1 MFLGS
6 HVEKSKPLLTGIKD
20 VISNGGNVIQV
31 FLRKPYSSSKKDRIK
46 LSIKEEKDIN
56 YYLKKNKVLG
66 FVHASYLLNFCKVPE
81 GLVRIQ
87 WAYDILKEDMEMGEK
102 LGLKGIVIH
111 MCSRNAVNDK
121 WKKITLT
128 LDETID
134 RSIKHIEYF
143 FKENTFKIKLLLENS
158 SSEGNKIGGKLTEF
172 GKVFKPLYKK
182 YKNRIGTCI
191 DTCHAFASGYPI
203 NTILGINNFLT
214 DYKKYV
220 GPYSTINLIHLN
232 DSKFPLGSKKDRHA
246 DIGKGY
252 IFNDVEGKEALCFL
266 ISFAIKNKIPMCL
279 ETPSGYKKELE
290 SIRKSIQDTLC
301 SNNIDT
307 LKGGGKI
314 TKNEVINLLED
325 FREYHKGL
333 GNNIKASQ
341 YSKAIN
347 SIKESDIKSITSGN
361 DLFVL
366 PFVGK
371 GIVSKIDEFLKTGKI
386 ELLENFKKNPIVL
399 AHRELT
405 KVFGIGPKKA
415 KDLISKG
422 ILDIYDLKRSDK
434 KGQVKLTTSQKVGL
448 KYYEDLQ
455 KRIPRKESENIKELI
470 QKEFKKLYGQSASAE
485 LAGSYYMGKK
495 TSGDIDIVL
504 SIKNIN
510 KVDSI
515 LQEFVTH
522 LYNNNILLDSLTGS
536 KIPSSKSNN
545 YMGIIKSGKEVARHI
560 DLHIVKEEELPFHML
575 YFGSGEN
582 FSRKIRKIAKT
593 KGYKLNNK
601 GLFKGT
607 EKVNVKTEKN
617 IFNKLKLNWVPPEK
631 RKVD

>member
-6 HVEKSKPLLTGIKD
+6 HVETSKPLLTGIKN
-20 VISNGGNVIQV
+20 VVSNGGNVVQV
-31 FLRKPYSSSKKDRIK
+31 YLRKMHSSSKKDRIQ
-46 LSIKEEKDIN
+46 LSVKEEKDIN
-56 YYLKKNKVLG
+56 LYLKKNKVLG
-66 FVHASYLLNFCKVPE
+66 FVHASYLLNFCRVSE
-81 GLVRIQ
+81 GLIRIQ
-87 WAYDILKEDMEMGEK
+87 WAYDILKEDMELGEK
-102 LGLKGIVIH
+102 LGLKGVVIH
-111 MCSRNAVNDK
+111 MCSRNAVNEK
-121 WKKITLT
+121 WKPITLT
-128 LDETID
+128 LDETIN
-134 RSIKHIEYF
+134 RNIKHIEYF

-232 DSKFPLGSKKDRHA
+232 DSEFPLGSKKDRHA

-252 IFNDVEGKEALCFL
+252 IFKDDTGKEALCFL
-266 ISFAIKNKIPMCL
+266 ISFAIKHKIPMCL
-279 ETPSGYKKELE
+279 ETPSGYKKEMA
-290 SIRKSIQDTLC
+290 SIKKTIKTTC
-301 SNNIDT
+301 CINNIDT

-314 TKNEVINLLED
+314 TKNEVIKLLEE
-325 FREYHKGL
+325 FQEYHKSL

-341 YSKAIN
+341 YSKSIH
-347 SIKESDIKSITSGN
+347 SIKESNINSITSGN

-371 GIVSKIDEFLKTGKI
+371 GIVSKIDEFINTGKI

-399 AHRELT
+399 AHKELT
-405 KVFGIGPKKA
+405 NVFGIGPKKA

-422 ILDIYDLKRSDK
+422 ILDIADLKRAEK
-434 KGQVKLTTSQKVGL
+434 KGLVKLTNSQKVGL

-455 KRIPRKESENIKELI
+455 KKIPRKESENIKNLI
-470 QKEFKKLYGQSASAE
+470 EKEFKKIYGQSASAE

-510 KVDSI
+510 KVDGI
-515 LQEFVTH
+515 LQDFVTY

-536 KIPSSKSNN
+536 KIPSSKSNS
-545 YMGIIKSGKEVARHI
+545 YMGIITNGKKVAIHI
-560 DLHIVKEEELPFHML
+560 DFHIVKDDELPFHML
-575 YFGSGEN
+575 YFGSGEH
-582 FSRKIRKIAKT
+582 FSRMIRKVAKT
-593 KGYKLNNK
+593 KGYKLNDK

-607 EKVNVKTEKN
+607 KKVNVKTEKDV
-617 IFNKLKLNWVPPEK
+617 FNKLKLNWVPPEK